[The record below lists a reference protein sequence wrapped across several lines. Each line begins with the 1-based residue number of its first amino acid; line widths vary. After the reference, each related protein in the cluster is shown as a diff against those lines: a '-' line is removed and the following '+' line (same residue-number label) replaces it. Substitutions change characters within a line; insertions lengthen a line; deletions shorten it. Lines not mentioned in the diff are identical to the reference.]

1 LASIIYYSFLRQ
13 ITGTIIYAVSNPQYH
28 MKEIKVDNE
37 VIEFIRKKGRDYRV
51 STSCYGP
58 VVLPIEMKPPK
69 ETDIII
75 PVGKNILYVSIVQ
88 AKYIDRVTS
97 AMIYDS
103 SFRKKCSFL

>member
-1 LASIIYYSFLRQ
+1 MASIIYYSFLCQ

-58 VVLPIEMKPPK
+58 VILPIEMKPPK

>member
-75 PVGKNILYVSIVQ
+75 SVGKNILYVSIVQ

>member
-1 LASIIYYSFLRQ
+1 
-13 ITGTIIYAVSNPQYH
+13 

-58 VVLPIEMKPPK
+58 VVLPIEMKSPK